1 MVTISVLLFAATA
14 LAQGTKYGENHV
26 VTQFDS
32 QIVEQR
38 AFPAPNVTLYS
49 PAFAANAS
57 FAPGWAKGTEGAT
70 SQENLDAF
78 LQSFAQ
84 KNAAW
89 ATYDNADFLSEEGKF
104 FPYVRLTSSSNS
116 SSKVRVWI
124 QGSVHGNEP
133 AGDEATLALLGA
145 MDADPTWAAGFLEK
159 LEILVLPRY
168 NPDGNAYFQRTLASN
183 FDPNRDHTKLVRQ
196 QTRDIKQW
204 FSTFAPHIAID
215 MHEYGARSR
224 YAGNYSNAADGMYS
238 AAKNL
243 NIHQDIRELAETVFA
258 PAIGASLESKGLRG
272 EPYVTA
278 ARSANPVRFDEAGTD
293 AKIGRNAMGLTQSVT
308 FLFET
313 RGIGIANQSFKR
325 RTLGGLQMILGV
337 LETARDQAEIVYSTI
352 EGAISEVVASQEP
365 IVVTDYT
372 TYSNR
377 TWTMV
382 DTRNGEVVQI
392 PVEFSST
399 TPATANRTVT
409 RPKGYVIPRAWS
421 DLAERLR
428 TSGLEVETLQEGF
441 KGEVEVYNIT
451 SSSLAR
457 SYYEGAILNTVT
469 TDTLT
474 QEISLPSGSFFVSS
488 AQKNAG
494 LAFVALEPEN
504 IDSYVSFGIVPLE
517 VGDLYPVFRKL

>member
-1 MVTISVLLFAATA
+1 M
-14 LAQGTKYGENHV
+14 G
-26 VTQFDS
+26 
-32 QIVEQR
+32 
-38 AFPAPNVTLYS
+38 
-49 PAFAANAS
+49 
-57 FAPGWAKGTEGAT
+57 
-70 SQENLDAF
+70 
-78 LQSFAQ
+78 
-84 KNAAW
+84 
-89 ATYDNADFLSEEGKF
+89 
-104 FPYVRLTSSSNS
+104 SSNS
-116 SSKVRVWI
+116 TSKLRVWI

-145 MDADPTWAAGFLEK
+145 MDADPTWAASFLEK
-159 LEILVLPRY
+159 LEIIVLPRY
-168 NPDGNAYFQRTLASN
+168 NPDGNAYFQRTLATN

-243 NIHQDIRELAETVFA
+243 NIHPAIRELSETVFA

-278 ARSANPVRFDEAGTD
+278 SRSANPVRFDEAGTD

-325 RTLGGLQMILGV
+325 RTLAGLQMILGV
-337 LETARDQAEIVYSTI
+337 LETARDQAKEVYDTI
-352 EGAISEVVASQEP
+352 EGAISEVVTSQEP

-382 DTRNGEVVQI
+382 DTRNGDVVQI
-392 PVEFSST
+392 PVEFAST
-399 TPATANRTVT
+399 TPASPNKTVA
-409 RPKGYVIPRAWS
+409 RPEGYLIPRAWS

-428 TSGLEVETLQEGF
+428 VSGLEIETLHEGF

-474 QEISLPSGSFFVSS
+474 QEVSLPSGSFFVSS

-504 IDSYVSFGIVPLE
+504 IDSYVRFGIVPLE
-517 VGDLYPVFRKL
+517 VGDLYPVFRKV